1 MLGLA
6 SSCWTA
12 PALYFVYRVYITR
25 CSRCQPTKQGQLQLY
40 CVVPAEVRT
49 ISTSD
54 NRSTVHTNCVVV
66 LYTVYCSCP
75 PAHLPTCSSSQ
86 LAHMSRFAIKIRC
99 PHVTVH
105 LVHKITMDI
114 QYLSH
119 QSYACY
125 TCSLETWT
133 SMDVRHPQRPCRI
146 TGTVHPLHPV
156 AAK

>member
-6 SSCWTA
+6 SSCWAA

-25 CSRCQPTKQGQLQLY
+25 CSCCQPTEQGQFQLY

-54 NRSTVHTNCVVV
+54 NRSTVHTNYVVA
-66 LYTVYCSCP
+66 LCTVYCTCP
-75 PAHLPTCSSSQ
+75 PAHLPTCPSSQ
-86 LAHMSRFAIKIRC
+86 LTPC
-99 PHVTVH
+99 PSLPSKYCVPIGLSVH
-105 LVHKITMDI
+105 LVPKITMDI

-133 SMDVRHPQRPCRI
+133 SMDVHHPQRPCRI
-146 TGTVHPLHPV
+146 TGTV
-156 AAK
+156 